1 MGPRAE
7 KPQRFSLVGP
17 GALELNPGYPP
28 TFKGENTL
36 SSLKYL
42 KNYLQFL
49 NEKKIIFMSSSWV
62 KLLLKKVFHGK

>member
-7 KPQRFSLVGP
+7 KPQGFSLVGH
-17 GALELNPGYPP
+17 GALELNPDYPP

-49 NEKKIIFMSSSWV
+49 NEKKNHFHV
-62 KLLLKKVFHGK
+62 KLLGKAAVEKSFPW